1 MKPLADPR
9 FRRLLIGQALS
20 GFGSSALFLT
30 LGIWAKDLTGS
41 NAAAGGVEA
50 ALGAPMVLSPLFGH
64 LADRVR
70 RRPLLMATNALMALA
85 VLSLLAVHGGEQ
97 LWIIYLVA
105 VCYGVAFGVLGAA
118 SAGIR
123 RDLLPDD
130 QLTGANALL
139 QTVAQGLRIIA
150 PLVGVAVY
158 AAAGAGTLAVLNSLT
173 FLAAILALAGLRV
186 EESVGPESPREP
198 FLRSALAGVRHIG
211 ATPVLARIGYA
222 AACAFCVIGLSQTVM
237 FAVVDEGLGRPPSA
251 LGPLNAVQGVG
262 AVVGGLTVSALI
274 RRVGMAR
281 TAGLGIGA
289 FTVAA
294 LAYCAPNLAFVVAGE
309 VADGIAITWIMVV
322 LSSAAQ
328 LHTPSRLQ
336 GRVNAICT
344 MLVLVPQSLSLAAGT
359 VLIDRFDYRTLLIAM
374 AAVTAACAAALVLRP
389 VPAVTERTF
398 VTSAPTGPADRAD
411 TADRDTAGSGPPA
424 QR

>member
-20 GFGSSALFLT
+20 GFGSSALYLT

-70 RRPLLMATNALMALA
+70 RRPLLMVTNALMGLA
-85 VLSLLAVHGGEQ
+85 VLSLLAVRGGEQ

-130 QLTGANALL
+130 QLTGANAIL
-139 QTVAQGLRIIA
+139 QTTTQGLRILA
-150 PLVGVAVY
+150 PLAGVAVY
-158 AAAGAGTLAVLNSLT
+158 AVAGGGTLAVLNSLT

-186 EESVGPESPREP
+186 EESVGPEASGEP
-198 FLRSALAGVRHIG
+198 FPRSALAGLRHIN
-211 ATPVLARIGYA
+211 ATPVLAQIGYA

-251 LGPLNAVQGVG
+251 LGTLNAVQGVG
-262 AVVGGLTVSALI
+262 AVAGGLTVSALI
-274 RRVGMAR
+274 RRAGMAR

-289 FTVAA
+289 FTLAA
-294 LAYCAPNLAFVVAGE
+294 LAYCVPHMAFVVAGE
-309 VADGIAITWIMVV
+309 VADGIAITWLMVV

-328 LHTPSRLQ
+328 LHTPPRLQ
-336 GRVNAICT
+336 GRVNAMCT

-359 VLIDRFDYRTLLIAM
+359 VLIDRFDYRSLLVVM
-374 AAVTAACAAALVLRP
+374 AAVTACCAAVLVLRP
-389 VPAVTERTF
+389 TAALTERTF
-398 VTSAPTGPADRAD
+398 VTSAPGGPENREATDSAP
-411 TADRDTAGSGPPA
+411 SA
-424 QR
+424 QH